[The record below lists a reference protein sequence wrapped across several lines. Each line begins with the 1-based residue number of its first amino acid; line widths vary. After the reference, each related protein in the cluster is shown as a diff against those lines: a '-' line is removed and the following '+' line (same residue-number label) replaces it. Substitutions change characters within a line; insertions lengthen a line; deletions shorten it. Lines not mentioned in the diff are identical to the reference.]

1 MENIKS
7 CCIVL
12 CNKNKQSE
20 KIKTGLFDLLNKLI
34 KKENVVNIY
43 FYDIYE
49 SEDWLLTEFSKLQTT
64 FPQLKYI
71 NNKSDLNFKLSNHNS
86 PIYNSDFKNFE
97 DICLEHYFNYTYIN
111 LKYCQIINQSEFV
124 IFIDF
129 DWNCPLSKSYLY
141 ANEKENCKIFRF

>member
-86 PIYNSDFKNFE
+86 PIYN
-97 DICLEHYFNYTYIN
+97 Y
-111 LKYCQIINQSEFV
+111 
-124 IFIDF
+124 
-129 DWNCPLSKSYLY
+129 
-141 ANEKENCKIFRF
+141 

>member
-43 FYDIYE
+43 FYENNYHETYI
-49 SEDWLLTEFSKLQTT
+49 KLDEKGAEVAAVTG
-64 FPQLKYI
+64 
-71 NNKSDLNFKLSNHNS
+71 DLAYTSSGIILPEFKLDRPFIFMINETSTNACILAGRIS
-86 PIYNSDFKNFE
+86 KFK
-97 DICLEHYFNYTYIN
+97 
-111 LKYCQIINQSEFV
+111 
-124 IFIDF
+124 
-129 DWNCPLSKSYLY
+129 
-141 ANEKENCKIFRF
+141 

>member
-64 FPQLKYI
+64 
-71 NNKSDLNFKLSNHNS
+71 
-86 PIYNSDFKNFE
+86 
-97 DICLEHYFNYTYIN
+97 
-111 LKYCQIINQSEFV
+111 
-124 IFIDF
+124 
-129 DWNCPLSKSYLY
+129 
-141 ANEKENCKIFRF
+141 